1 MLHGSAGFIKCVL
14 HISVD
19 NLFGSREWVHGPLQN
34 MQRAFCAMKFICRNF
49 TVTDNRGRHV
59 DVPGHLILVPLDEGR
74 RECNCRCMKQSS
86 AYAQELADVNDLQY
100 QTQLCRPL
108 SIMQEAKEII
118 LDILGLHSSQV
129 PNVVEH
135 SMTTARPFIFSLLG
149 RH

>member
-1 MLHGSAGFIKCVL
+1 MGAWSLTKHAACLLCNEIHLPQFY
-14 HISVD
+14 
-19 NLFGSREWVHGPLQN
+19 P
-34 MQRAFCAMKFICRNF
+34 
-49 TVTDNRGRHV
+49 VTDNRERHV

-108 SIMQEAKEII
+108 PIMQEAKEII
-118 LDILGLHSSQV
+118 LDILGSHSSQV